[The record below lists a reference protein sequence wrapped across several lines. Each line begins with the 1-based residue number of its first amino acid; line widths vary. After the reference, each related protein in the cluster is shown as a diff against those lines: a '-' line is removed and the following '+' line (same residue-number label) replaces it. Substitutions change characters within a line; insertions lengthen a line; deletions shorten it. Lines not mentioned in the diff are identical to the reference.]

1 MNDAY
6 STSIIIYN
14 TLLAGFATLLT
25 YLGLNKEAFTLFAV
39 LLIIDYVTGVGKAR
53 IIGQSITSNRMKY
66 GIASKMVLLFIPI
79 VLAIGAKIINQPS
92 DSILFVGVNILVLS
106 EVYSII
112 GNIYSMRTKEELPE
126 IDAVAAIGRFIRD
139 KLIALG
145 GGEK

>member
-1 MNDAY
+1 MSEAY
-6 STSIIIYN
+6 GTSMIIYN
-14 TLLAGFATLLT
+14 TLLAGFATFLT
-25 YLGLNKEAFTLFAV
+25 YLGLNKEAFTLFAA
-39 LLIIDYVTGVGKAR
+39 LLLIDYVTGVGKAG

-92 DSILFVGVNILVLS
+92 DSILFIGVNILVLS

>member
-6 STSIIIYN
+6 STSMIIYN
-14 TLLAGFATLLT
+14 TLLAGLATLLT
-25 YLGLNKEAFTLFAV
+25 YLGLNKEAFTLFAA
-39 LLIIDYVTGVGKAR
+39 LLLIDYVTGVGKAW
-53 IIGQSITSNRMKY
+53 IIGQSITSNKMKY

-79 VLAIGAKIINQPS
+79 VLAIGAKIIKQ
-92 DSILFVGVNILVLS
+92 DAEDILFVGINILVLS

-126 IDAVAAIGRFIRD
+126 IDAVAAIGKFIRD